1 MNGFEGILF
10 AAILLAFLGGVF
22 ALIYKGSRPPQ
33 AVPEH
38 PTQHRKAI
46 VACLIPVVCTA
57 ILYAT
62 FKGLDLYLRD
72 HLQVP
77 RLPAILIIVMG
88 VVAPWCVGI
97 YSAYRAARAGN
108 KVLRAIGSME
118 VLIFLIAAAVP
129 IVARG

>member
-10 AAILLAFLGGVF
+10 AAILLAFLAGAYG
-22 ALIYKGSRPPQ
+22 LIYKGSRPPQ

-38 PTQHRKAI
+38 PTPYRKAI
-46 VACLIPVVCTA
+46 VASLIPFVCTA

-62 FKGLDLYLRD
+62 VKGLDLYLRD
-72 HLQVP
+72 HPQVP

-88 VVAPWCVGI
+88 VVAPWSVGI
-97 YSAYRAARAGN
+97 YSAYRAARAAN

-118 VLIFLIAAAVP
+118 VLIFLIAALVP
-129 IVARG
+129 IAARG